1 MLLNRHKKPM
11 LPKDLT
17 RDIKNRLKS
26 LSGQVDGIVR
36 MLDEDKSP
44 KDILLQMKSVE
55 SGLQKAHHL
64 LLDEVYRK
72 TLAIQIVNARNTC
85 PGDCGNEEKIEALR
99 QQFPGLE
106 LEELTQKME
115 ETENLTQ
122 WLQEY
127 LKAEK
132 KD

>member
-1 MLLNRHKKPM
+1 MI
-11 LPKDLT
+11 PKDLT
-17 RDIKNRLKS
+17 RDIKNRLKG
-26 LSGQVDGIVR
+26 LSGHIDGIVR
-36 MLDEDKSP
+36 MMDEDRSP

-72 TLAIQIVNARNTC
+72 TLAIQIVNARNSC

-99 QQFPGLE
+99 KEFPGLE
-106 LEELTQKME
+106 LEELVSKIE
-115 ETENLTQ
+115 EIEKLTQ

-127 LKAEK
+127 LKAGNK
-132 KD
+132 G

>member
-1 MLLNRHKKPM
+1 M
-11 LPKDLT
+11 T
-17 RDIKNRLKS
+17 RDIKNRLKG
-26 LSGQVDGIVR
+26 LSGHIDGIVR
-36 MLDEDKSP
+36 MMDEDRSP

-72 TLAIQIVNARNTC
+72 TLAIQIVNARNSC

-99 QQFPGLE
+99 KEFPGLE
-106 LEELTQKME
+106 LEELVSKIE
-115 ETENLTQ
+115 EIEKLTQ

-127 LKAEK
+127 LKAGNK
-132 KD
+132 G